1 MDQGSNP
8 SDPFAL
14 GALKRCHP
22 RLGQST
28 VLGRASDG
36 GFPLLPLSRNTDFLT
51 KTSMKL
57 GMIQKALKW
66 SSGFCS
72 HHPIHKGHSDFK
84 PRFETILRYHF
95 VCWIFL
101 YILFQIHSLFC
112 FASVYL
118 VLFILANIP
127 EKQSLYVKL
136 GSKAQSHSDSICRS
150 GDRCSLYVCDAIR
163 EMCSPNEADLVL
175 QPLLSFIE
183 TARDRQGSCDLHLY
197 KICFQTLY
205 LASST
210 QINE

>member
-72 HHPIHKGHSDFK
+72 HHPLHKGHSDFK
-84 PRFETILRYHF
+84 PRFETILIRLQFPYSILYVEFSCIFYFKSIHCF
-95 VCWIFL
+95 VLHQCTW
-101 YILFQIHSLFC
+101 Y
-112 FASVYL
+112 
-118 VLFILANIP
+118 
-127 EKQSLYVKL
+127 SLYLPTYQKNNP
-136 GSKAQSHSDSICRS
+136 C
-150 GDRCSLYVCDAIR
+150 
-163 EMCSPNEADLVL
+163 M
-175 QPLLSFIE
+175 
-183 TARDRQGSCDLHLY
+183 
-197 KICFQTLY
+197 
-205 LASST
+205 
-210 QINE
+210 